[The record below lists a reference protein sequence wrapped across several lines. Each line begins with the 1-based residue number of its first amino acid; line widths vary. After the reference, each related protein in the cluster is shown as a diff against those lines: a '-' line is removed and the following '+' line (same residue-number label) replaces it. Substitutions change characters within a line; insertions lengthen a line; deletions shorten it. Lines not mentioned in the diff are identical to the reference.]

1 MLIRFISPNSIS
13 GSANP
18 SWARYEASR
27 TGVATAWPE
36 ITALGTGTR
45 DDRTLRSIVVS
56 LPPFIADH
64 SVALDSETAADLEA
78 ATSESPSSTAATPM
92 TCRHW
97 ARYCSVP
104 NQWIEQIQ
112 ANVDDYARALHGVR
126 ANSSAVAMAAATT
139 ALQAMI
145 ATVGPNAPIRLSAI
159 TSAHAALMHDDPL
172 ESSAAGELRTVQ
184 NWIGGS
190 DFSPRGALY
199 IPPPPETVPGYMD
212 DLVTFADRSDM
223 PALLQAAIAHAQFE
237 SIHPF
242 TDGNGRIGRAL
253 INAILRRRGATTR
266 VVVPLASALVARREN
281 YFDALGSYRSGDLAP
296 LVGTFVRSTRI
307 AAAES
312 RITAQRLHEIPSQ
325 WRELTGPVRR
335 GSAAAKILALL
346 PGAPILSSDDAVAL
360 IDAPRSSVFDAIGRL
375 RDAGVLR
382 ALTDRRRNQI
392 WGAGLVLDELEDLG
406 VRIATAIH
414 R

>member
-1 MLIRFISPNSIS
+1 MS
-13 GSANP
+13 
-18 SWARYEASR
+18 
-27 TGVATAWPE
+27 TATQAWPPHGQE
-36 ITALGTGTR
+36 SRPWAQTHRGGTR

-56 LPPFIADH
+56 LPPLIADRA
-64 SVALDSETAADLEA
+64 VALDSATAANLEA
-78 ATSESPSSTAATPM
+78 ATSEIAKLDGSHADDLSALGTLLLRTESVASSK
-92 TCRHW
+92 
-97 ARYCSVP
+97 
-104 NQWIEQIQ
+104 IEQIH

-139 ALQAMI
+139 ALDAMI

-159 TSAHAALMHDDPL
+159 TSAHAALMRDDPV
-172 ESSAAGELRTVQ
+172 ESRAAGKLRTVQ

-199 IPPPPETVPGYMD
+199 IPPPPETVPDYMD
-212 DLVTFADRSDM
+212 DLVTFAHRRDV

-253 INAILRRRGATTR
+253 INTILRRRGATTR
-266 VVVPLASALVARREN
+266 VVVPLASALVARREK

-296 LVGTFVRSTRI
+296 LVGTFVHSTQI

-312 RITAQRLHEIPSQ
+312 RVTAQRLQEIPDQ

-346 PGAPILSSDDAVAL
+346 PGAPVLSSDDAVEL
-360 IDAPRSSVFDAIGRL
+360 IDAPRSSVFEAIGRL

-382 ALTDRRRNQI
+382 ALTDRRRDQI
-392 WGAGLVLDELEDLG
+392 WGAGAILDELEDLG
-406 VRIATAIH
+406 MRIDTAVR

>member
-1 MLIRFISPNSIS
+1 MKR
-13 GSANP
+13 GKQ
-18 SWARYEASR
+18 
-27 TGVATAWPE
+27 AWPPHGQE
-36 ITALGTGTR
+36 SRRWAQTHRGGTR

-56 LPPFIADH
+56 LPPLIADRT
-64 SVALDSETAADLEA
+64 VALDSGTAADLEA
-78 ATSESPSSTAATPM
+78 ATSEIAKLDTSHAEDLAALGTLLLRTESVASSK
-92 TCRHW
+92 
-97 ARYCSVP
+97 
-104 NQWIEQIQ
+104 IEQIQ

-172 ESSAAGELRTVQ
+172 ESAAAGELRTLQ

-212 DLVTFADRSDM
+212 DLVTFADRNDM

-242 TDGNGRIGRAL
+242 ADGNGRIGRAL
-253 INAILRRRGATTR
+253 INTILRRRGATTR

-296 LVGTFVRSTRI
+296 LVGTFVHSTRI

-312 RITAQRLHEIPSQ
+312 RITAQRLHEIPCQ

-335 GSAAAKILALL
+335 GSATAKILALL
-346 PGAPILSSDDAVAL
+346 PGAPILSSDDAVEL

-382 ALTDRRRNQI
+382 SLTDRRRNQI

-406 VRIATAIH
+406 VRIAMAV
-414 R
+414 RR

>member
-1 MLIRFISPNSIS
+1 MKP
-13 GSANP
+13 A
-18 SWARYEASR
+18 EQ
-27 TGVATAWPE
+27 AWPPHGQE
-36 ITALGTGTR
+36 SRRWAQKHRGGTR

-56 LPPFIADH
+56 LPPLIADRT
-64 SVALDSETAADLEA
+64 VALDSETAADLEA
-78 ATSESPSSTAATPM
+78 ATSEIAKLDSSHADDLSALGTLLLRTE
-92 TCRHW
+92 
-97 ARYCSVP
+97 SVASSK
-104 NQWIEQIQ
+104 IEQIQ

-126 ANSSAVAMAAATT
+126 ANSSAIAMAAATT

-172 ESSAAGELRTVQ
+172 ESAAAGELRTVQ

-190 DFSPRGALY
+190 DFSPRGGLY

-253 INAILRRRGATTR
+253 INTILRRRGATTR

-346 PGAPILSSDDAVAL
+346 PDAPILSSDDAVAL

-406 VRIATAIH
+406 VRIATAV
-414 R
+414 RRSQ

>member
-1 MLIRFISPNSIS
+1 MKP
-13 GSANP
+13 A
-18 SWARYEASR
+18 EQ
-27 TGVATAWPE
+27 AWPPHGQE
-36 ITALGTGTR
+36 SRRWAQKHRGGTR

-56 LPPFIADH
+56 LPPFIANR
-64 SVALDSETAADLEA
+64 SVALDSETAADLKA
-78 ATSESPSSTAATPM
+78 ATSEIAKLDSSHADDLSALGTLLLRTE
-92 TCRHW
+92 
-97 ARYCSVP
+97 SVASSK
-104 NQWIEQIQ
+104 IEQIQ

-172 ESSAAGELRTVQ
+172 ESAAAGELRTVQ

-190 DFSPRGALY
+190 DFSPRGGLY

-212 DLVTFADRSDM
+212 DLVTFADRSDL

-253 INAILRRRGATTR
+253 INTILRRRGATTR
-266 VVVPLASALVARREN
+266 VVVPVASALVARREN

-346 PGAPILSSDDAVAL
+346 PNAPILSSDDAVAL

-406 VRIATAIH
+406 VRIATAV
-414 R
+414 RRSQ

>member
-1 MLIRFISPNSIS
+1 MPPHGQESRR
-13 GSANP
+13 
-18 SWARYEASR
+18 WAQTHR
-27 TGVATAWPE
+27 G
-36 ITALGTGTR
+36 GTR

-56 LPPFIADH
+56 LPPFIANRA
-64 SVALDSETAADLEA
+64 VALGSETAADLEA
-78 ATSESPSSTAATPM
+78 ATFEIAKLDSSHADDLSALGTLLLCTESVASSK
-92 TCRHW
+92 
-97 ARYCSVP
+97 
-104 NQWIEQIQ
+104 IEQIQ
-112 ANVDDYARALHGVR
+112 ANADDYARA
-126 ANSSAVAMAAATT
+126 NSSAIAMAAATT

-145 ATVGPNAPIRLSAI
+145 ATVGPNPPIRLSAI

-172 ESSAAGELRTVQ
+172 ESAAAGELRTVQ

-253 INAILRRRGATTR
+253 INTILRRRGATTR

-296 LVGTFVRSTRI
+296 LAGIFVRSTRI

-312 RITAQRLHEIPSQ
+312 RITAQRLHEIPCQ

-346 PGAPILSSDDAVAL
+346 PGVPILSSDDAVEL

-406 VRIATAIH
+406 VRIATAARH
-414 R
+414 A

>member
-1 MLIRFISPNSIS
+1 M
-13 GSANP
+13 
-18 SWARYEASR
+18 ARNR
-27 TGVATAWPE
+27 GVGHKHTEVAHE
-36 ITALGTGTR
+36 N
-45 DDRTLRSIVVS
+45 DRTLRSIVVS
-56 LPPFIADH
+56 LPPFIANRA
-64 SVALDSETAADLEA
+64 VALDSETAADLES
-78 ATSESPSSTAATPM
+78 ATSEIAKLDSSRADDLSALGTLLLCTE
-92 TCRHW
+92 
-97 ARYCSVP
+97 SVASSK
-104 NQWIEQIQ
+104 IEQIQ
-112 ANVDDYARALHGVR
+112 ANADDYARA
-126 ANSSAVAMAAATT
+126 NSSAIAMAAATT

-172 ESSAAGELRTVQ
+172 ESAAAGELRTVQ
-184 NWIGGS
+184 NWIGGG

-253 INAILRRRGATTR
+253 INTILRRRGATTR
-266 VVVPLASALVARREN
+266 VVVPPASALVARREN

-296 LVGTFVRSTRI
+296 LAGIFVRSTRI

-312 RITAQRLHEIPSQ
+312 RITAQRRHEIPCQ

-346 PGAPILSSDDAVAL
+346 PGVPILSSDDAVEL
-360 IDAPRSSVFDAIGRL
+360 IDVPRSSVFDAIGRL

-406 VRIATAIH
+406 VRIATAARH
-414 R
+414 A